1 MTTPTTRGTTGTRVA
16 RLAAAGLT
24 LALTGLAVAP
34 ATAATT
40 VARASGT
47 ALTLSVGGSPAGSG
61 TYAVT
66 NDGTHQSS
74 TGTNRPMV
82 SALTGQ
88 SVVSAG
94 VLAQDATT
102 GVRDRAGFSA
112 ACAGL
117 AGQGAS
123 TVAVGDGDCLTPG
136 RTMSLAAGTLDL
148 SHLRVVDSTVLQG
161 LDQQLQTAL
170 QPVLDQVV
178 PALQGGLQSGLR
190 QLGDPGLFLDLGAVQ
205 SRCTGGPAGAEGT
218 ASLADVG
225 AHVEV
230 AGRRVDLVSFPAHPA
245 PDTKVVTDLGAVAA
259 VVEDALRG
267 QLATALDGSLGPLS
281 TAVDRAA
288 VLDTVLANIGAQLGP
303 LDQSLLS
310 GTLNAQAR
318 PAAGAIDVT
327 ALDLHVLPAGAQAGL
342 EPLSVQVG
350 RSSCGPGGV
359 RPAVVERA
367 APASPKAR
375 ARPHVVPT
383 RVTAGLADGDRHDGR
398 SDLLAALGALLL
410 VATGAGYA
418 DYRRRLARSGR

>member
-1 MTTPTTRGTTGTRVA
+1 MTTPTTRATTRTRVA

-24 LALTGLAVAP
+24 LALTGLAVSP

-74 TGTNRPMV
+74 TGTNRPGV

-102 GVRDRAGFSA
+102 SIRDRAGFSA

-117 AGQGAS
+117 AGQGSS

-136 RTMSLAAGTLDL
+136 RTLSLAAGTLDL

-178 PALQGGLQSGLR
+178 PALQGGL
-190 QLGDPGLFLDLGAVQ
+190 
-205 SRCTGGPAGAEGT
+205 
-218 ASLADVG
+218 
-225 AHVEV
+225 
-230 AGRRVDLVSFPAHPA
+230 
-245 PDTKVVTDLGAVAA
+245 
-259 VVEDALRG
+259 
-267 QLATALDGSLGPLS
+267 
-281 TAVDRAA
+281 
-288 VLDTVLANIGAQLGP
+288 
-303 LDQSLLS
+303 
-310 GTLNAQAR
+310 
-318 PAAGAIDVT
+318 
-327 ALDLHVLPAGAQAGL
+327 
-342 EPLSVQVG
+342 
-350 RSSCGPGGV
+350 
-359 RPAVVERA
+359 
-367 APASPKAR
+367 
-375 ARPHVVPT
+375 
-383 RVTAGLADGDRHDGR
+383 
-398 SDLLAALGALLL
+398 
-410 VATGAGYA
+410 
-418 DYRRRLARSGR
+418 